1 MLKGNKFDTLRQ
13 KKSNLIKYTLI
24 LLRIFY
30 LFSNFNLSQNILLI
44 LWFYSITEY
53 STYSLVLLYHRI
65 SYLFS
70 NSTLSQN
77 ILLILWFY
85 FITQYSNMKKQY
97 KYIQIL
103 FNISLVIITILFS
116 FIIFSL
122 ILLNKQFF
130 SWLKTKTLIL
140 NLNSQY

>member
-30 LFSNFNLSQNILLI
+30 LFSNSTLSQNILLI

>member
-30 LFSNFNLSQNILLI
+30 LFSNSTLSQNILLI

-53 STYSLVLLYHRI
+53 SSYSLVLLYHRI